1 MKRPKELIP
10 LEHDEQVK
18 VIEWCNLMARHKY
31 PMLKWIYACPNAAK
45 RSWNLGKQMRA
56 EGVKKGV
63 PDLFLPHPKKLVTE
77 NYAEHEVVRIYPGW
91 HGLYIEMKR
100 KGNEPTDDQ
109 REWLDH
115 LAYVG
120 YKTAVA
126 YSGDEAI
133 KIIEDYIS

>member
-1 MKRPKELIP
+1 MDRGLQNGSELAMAKKPKEIIP

-18 VIEWCNLMARHKY
+18 VIDWCNAHHVKH
-31 PMLKWIYACPNAAK
+31 PMLKWIFAIPNAAK
-45 RSWNLGKQMRA
+45 RSWVVGKAMKA

-63 PDLFLPHPKKLVTE
+63 PDLCLPHPVHHLKFT
-77 NYAEHEVVRIYPGW
+77 Y

-100 KGNEPTDDQ
+100 KGNTTTDDQ
-109 REWLDH
+109 KEWLDH

-133 KIIEDYIS
+133 KIIEEYIK

>member
-1 MKRPKELIP
+1 MRKTPIIP

-18 VIEWCNLMARHKY
+18 VIDWCNVHHVKY
-31 PMLKWIYACPNAAK
+31 PMLKWIFAIPNAAK
-45 RSWNLGKQMRA
+45 RSWKVGREMKA

-63 PDLFLPHPKKLVTE
+63 PDLCLPYPTRFLIDIEGGDLTL
-77 NYAEHEVVRIYPGW
+77 Y

-100 KGNEPTDDQ
+100 KGNTTTADQ
-109 REWLDH
+109 KEWLDY
-115 LAYVG
+115 LEYVG

-133 KIIEDYIS
+133 KIIEEYVK

>member
-1 MKRPKELIP
+1 MRKPSVIIP

-18 VIEWCNLMARHKY
+18 VIEWCALMARHKY
-31 PMLKWIYACPNAAK
+31 PMLKWIFAIPNAAR
-45 RSWNLGKQMRA
+45 RSWALGKAMKA

-63 PDLFLPHPKKLVTE
+63 PDLCLPHPTRFLVD
-77 NYAEHEVVRIYPGW
+77 AEGADLTLY

-100 KGNEPTDDQ
+100 KGNTTTVDQ
-109 REWLDH
+109 KEWLDH
-115 LAYVG
+115 LEYVG

-133 KIIEDYIS
+133 KIIEEYIS